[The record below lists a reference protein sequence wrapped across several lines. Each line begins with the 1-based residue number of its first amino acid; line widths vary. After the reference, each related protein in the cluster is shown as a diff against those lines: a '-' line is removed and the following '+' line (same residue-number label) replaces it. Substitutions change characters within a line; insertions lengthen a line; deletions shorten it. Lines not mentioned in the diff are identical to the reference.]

1 MWLFFF
7 LFGFG
12 VVSVW
17 WIQKDVKMIR
27 DDLSYLVDLLEQN
40 PDLVKKA
47 TDRAQSNQAQ
57 SNQEQSSSKGD
68 SMGSRRELYK

>member
-12 VVSVW
+12 VVE
-17 WIQKDVKMIR
+17 IFYINKDVKTIR

-47 TDRAQSNQAQ
+47 TDQVQSHN
-57 SNQEQSSSKGD
+57 NEGD

>member
-12 VVSVW
+12 VVE
-17 WIQKDVKMIR
+17 ICYINKDVRTIR

-47 TDRAQSNQAQ
+47 TDQT
-57 SNQEQSSSKGD
+57 QSSSKGD
-68 SMGSRRELYK
+68 PMVSRRDLYK

>member
-12 VVSVW
+12 VVEIW
-17 WIQKDVKMIR
+17 WIQKDVKTIR

-47 TDRAQSNQAQ
+47 TD
-57 SNQEQSSSKGD
+57 QEQSRSKGD

>member
-12 VVSVW
+12 FVEVCY
-17 WIQKDVKMIR
+17 INKGVKTIH
-27 DDLSYLVDLLEQN
+27 DDLSYLIDLLEQN

-47 TDRAQSNQAQ
+47 TDQAQ
-57 SNQEQSSSKGD
+57 SNHAQSHNNED
-68 SMGSRRELYK
+68 LTGSRRELYK

>member
-1 MWLFFF
+1 MWLLGF
-7 LFGFG
+7 LFAFG
-12 VVSVW
+12 VVDVYY
-17 WIQKDVKMIR
+17 IQKDVRTIR

-47 TDRAQSNQAQ
+47 TDQTQSN
-57 SNQEQSSSKGD
+57 SNGGD

>member
-7 LFGFG
+7 LFGLC
-12 VVSVW
+12 VVDVYY
-17 WIQKDVKMIR
+17 INKDVKTIR

-47 TDRAQSNQAQ
+47 TDQAQ
-57 SNQEQSSSKGD
+57 SHSNEGD
-68 SMGSRRELYK
+68 QMGSRRELYK

>member
-17 WIQKDVKMIR
+17 WIQKDVKTIR

-47 TDRAQSNQAQ
+47 TDQSQ
-57 SNQEQSSSKGD
+57 SHNNEGD
-68 SMGSRRELYK
+68 QMGSRRELYK

>member
-12 VVSVW
+12 FVEVCY
-17 WIQKDVKMIR
+17 INKGVKTIH
-27 DDLSYLVDLLEQN
+27 DDLSYLIDLLEQN

-47 TDRAQSNQAQ
+47 TDQTQ
-57 SNQEQSSSKGD
+57 SNQEQSRSEGD
-68 SMGSRRELYK
+68 LTGSRRELYR

>member
-12 VVSVW
+12 VVE
-17 WIQKDVKMIR
+17 ICYINKDVRTIR

-47 TDRAQSNQAQ
+47 KDRTQPNSN
-57 SNQEQSSSKGD
+57 GD
-68 SMGSRRELYK
+68 SMGSRRDLYK

>member
-12 VVSVW
+12 VVE
-17 WIQKDVKMIR
+17 ICYINKDVKTIR

-40 PDLVKKA
+40 PDLVKKS
-47 TDRAQSNQAQ
+47 TDQTPSN
-57 SNQEQSSSKGD
+57 SNRGD

>member
-12 VVSVW
+12 VVE
-17 WIQKDVKMIR
+17 IFYINKDVKTIR

-40 PDLVKKA
+40 PDLVKKS
-47 TDRAQSNQAQ
+47 TDQTQSN
-57 SNQEQSSSKGD
+57 SNGGD

>member
-12 VVSVW
+12 VVE
-17 WIQKDVKMIR
+17 ICYINKDVRTICE
-27 DDLSYLVDLLEQN
+27 DLSYLVDLLEQN

-47 TDRAQSNQAQ
+47 TDQAQ
-57 SNQEQSSSKGD
+57 SRSKGD
-68 SMGSRRELYK
+68 SMGSRRDLYK

>member
-12 VVSVW
+12 VVE
-17 WIQKDVKMIR
+17 ICYINKDVKTIR
-27 DDLSYLVDLLEQN
+27 DDLSYLVDLLDQN

-47 TDRAQSNQAQ
+47 TDQSQSNQTQ
-57 SNQEQSSSKGD
+57 PNSNGGD
-68 SMGSRRELYK
+68 QMGSRRDLYK